1 MTGFSFYIPPGPSLV
16 PEAAAPASAGS
27 TLSPEADAAT
37 PAPAGSTLSPRGRCP
52 YPCRVQKFT
61 ITNSRNILRILERG
75 RSQGQTTS
83 SSELSFLQ
91 KLLQDSLI
99 LQGRHIFW

>member
-1 MTGFSFYIPPGPSLV
+1 MTRFSFYTLPKPLPLPLLGPPLV

-27 TLSPEADAAT
+27 TLSPEA
-37 PAPAGSTLSPRGRCP
+37 PAPAPAP
-52 YPCRVQKFT
+52 APPC
-61 ITNSRNILRILERG
+61 LRRLETG
-75 RSQGQTTS
+75 RSQGKVTS

-99 LQGRHIFW
+99 LQQGRRIFW